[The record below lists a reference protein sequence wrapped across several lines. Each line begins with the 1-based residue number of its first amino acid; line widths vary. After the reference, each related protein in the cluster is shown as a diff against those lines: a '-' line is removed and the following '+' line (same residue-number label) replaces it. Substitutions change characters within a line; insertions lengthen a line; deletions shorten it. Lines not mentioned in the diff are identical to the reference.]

1 MWSGDG
7 NIFSVCIEE
16 GIMRVLMRD
25 VSDFVVLFCG
35 VATLLILFVVA
46 MGVCFLPVFVGMWLE
61 GVSGSGVGISVMGMM
76 YCVYYVVAK
85 RMGWVE
91 KYMGVWDV

>member
-1 MWSGDG
+1 
-7 NIFSVCIEE
+7 
-16 GIMRVLMRD
+16 MRKLMKE

-35 VATLLILFVVA
+35 VATLLILFVVV
-46 MGVCFLPVFVGMWLE
+46 MGVCLLPVFVGMWLE
-61 GVSGSGVGISVMGMM
+61 EVSGSGIGIGCMLVM
-76 YCVYYVVAK
+76 YCVYYMLAK

>member
-1 MWSGDG
+1 MWSGDRSV
-7 NIFSVCIEE
+7 FSAFIKE
-16 GIMRVLMRD
+16 GVMRELMKD

-46 MGVCFLPVFVGMWLE
+46 LSLCFAPVFVGMWLE
-61 GVSGSGVGISVMGMM
+61 GMWGSGAGISCMVLM

-85 RMGWVE
+85 RMGWLE
-91 KYMGVWDV
+91 KYMEVWDV

>member
-1 MWSGDG
+1 MWSGG
-7 NIFSVCIEE
+7 RSVFSVFIEE
-16 GIMRVLMRD
+16 GVMRELMKD

-46 MGVCFLPVFVGMWLE
+46 LSLCFAPVFVGMWLE
-61 GVSGSGVGISVMGMM
+61 GELGSGVGICCMGMM
-76 YCVYYVVAK
+76 YCVYYVLAK

-91 KYMGVWDV
+91 KYMEVWDV

>member
-1 MWSGDG
+1 
-7 NIFSVCIEE
+7 
-16 GIMRVLMRD
+16 MRVLMRD

-46 MGVCFLPVFVGMWLE
+46 MGVSLLPVFVGMWLE
-61 GVSGSGVGISVMGMM
+61 EVFGSGVGIGCMLMM
-76 YCVYYVVAK
+76 YCVYYVLAK

-91 KYMGVWDV
+91 KYMEVWDV

>member
-1 MWSGDG
+1 VWSVDG
-7 NIFSVCIEE
+7 NIFSVFIEE
-16 GIMRVLMRD
+16 VCMRVLMRD

-46 MGVCFLPVFVGMWLE
+46 MGVCLLPVFVGMWLE
-61 GVSGSGVGISVMGMM
+61 EVWGSGVGISVMGMM

>member
-1 MWSGDG
+1 
-7 NIFSVCIEE
+7 
-16 GIMRVLMRD
+16 MRELMKD

-35 VATLLILFVVA
+35 VATLLILFVMWV
-46 MGVCFLPVFVGMWLE
+46 GLCLLPVFVGMWLE
-61 GVSGSGVGISVMGMM
+61 EFVGSGIGIGCMLVM
-76 YCVYYVVAK
+76 YCVYYVLAK

>member
-1 MWSGDG
+1 
-7 NIFSVCIEE
+7 
-16 GIMRVLMRD
+16 MRVLMRD

-35 VATLLILFVVA
+35 VATLLILFVMVT
-46 MGVCFLPVFVGMWLE
+46 GLCLLPVFVGMWLE
-61 GVSGSGVGISVMGMM
+61 EVWGSGVGISVMGMM

>member
-1 MWSGDG
+1 
-7 NIFSVCIEE
+7 
-16 GIMRVLMRD
+16 MREMMRD

-46 MGVCFLPVFVGMWLE
+46 MGVCLLPVFVGMWLE
-61 GVSGSGVGISVMGMM
+61 EVSGSGIGIGSMLGM
-76 YCVYYVVAK
+76 YCVYYVLAK

-91 KYMGVWDV
+91 KYMEVWDV

>member
-1 MWSGDG
+1 
-7 NIFSVCIEE
+7 
-16 GIMRVLMRD
+16 MRVLMRD

-35 VATLLILFVVA
+35 VATLLILFV
-46 MGVCFLPVFVGMWLE
+46 MWLGLCLLPVFVGMWLE
-61 GVSGSGVGISVMGMM
+61 GELGSGVGISVMGMM